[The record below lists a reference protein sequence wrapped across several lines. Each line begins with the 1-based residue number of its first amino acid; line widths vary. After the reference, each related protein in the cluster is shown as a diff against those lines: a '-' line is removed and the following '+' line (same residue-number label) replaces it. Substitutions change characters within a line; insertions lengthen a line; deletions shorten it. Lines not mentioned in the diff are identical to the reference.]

1 MRLTRWLASRPVA
14 VVALVG
20 GTSALVLVL
29 RAAGLLVPLELGVY
43 DRLSPP
49 PGPRS
54 GLPIV
59 LVQIREEDIQKFG
72 HPLCDGLLAM
82 GLQRL
87 LDAGAT
93 AVGVDLYRDVP
104 IKSCDGPAGTAGSN
118 PFDLESVVRAT
129 DRIVMVMK
137 YPDPVTGGVP
147 PPAFLEGTPFVGFS
161 DVPVDG
167 DGIVRRGLLLI
178 DDGEQVYLSL
188 SLRLALR
195 ALRDEGIGLG
205 PDAEDETLMA
215 LGPTTLPAFAASDG
229 GYVGADDGGYQFLVD
244 YGAGESHYP
253 TFSFADLIDGNSD
266 LSAVEGRVAIVGTA
280 ASSVK
285 DVFFTTYS
293 ARLPADE
300 SVVHGMVVHAHAL
313 ANLLALGR
321 GSRTALTGT
330 SDATDVIAVLLLALL
345 GATLGTT
352 NRSMKVVVGAAFVGA
367 FGLLGLAGWSLQRA
381 LWVPVVAPGLAGGLA
396 VTGAVALSVARE
408 RAERQEIRGLFSR
421 FLRPAVADEIWRR
434 RDEFISGDGR
444 PALHRVELTTL
455 MSDIRGFS
463 TAAEELEPERLM
475 QWINEYLNA
484 MASVVEDHG
493 GVVDDYA
500 GDGIKA
506 NFGFPIAPKDDS
518 EVRDYAV
525 RAVNCA
531 LAMGRE
537 IQRLN
542 ADWIRRRMP
551 SGSTRIGIYTGPAVV
566 GVIGSEASLKYT
578 TVGDAVNTA
587 ARLESFDKDGFGDG
601 SGQGWRIL
609 VGEETLRHLD
619 GAFRTEDLGLHEV
632 KGKKLPVHIYR
643 VLGSA
648 AEGGSANAEER

>member
-1 MRLTRWLASRPVA
+1 MRFTRWLAARPAAVLAVA
-14 VVALVG
+14 
-20 GTSALVLVL
+20 GTTAALVLGL
-29 RAAGLLVPLELGVY
+29 RASGLLVPLELGVY
-43 DRLSPP
+43 DRLSSP
-49 PGPRS
+49 PGPRQDP
-54 GLPIV
+54 PIA
-59 LVQIREEDIQKFG
+59 LVQIREEDIRSFG

-87 LDAGAT
+87 VDAGAT

-104 IKSCDGPAGTAGSN
+104 VRSCDGPAGTAGSEA
-118 PFDLESVVRAT
+118 FDLESVVLGT

-137 YPDPVTGGVP
+137 YPDPLTGGVP
-147 PPAFLEGTPFVGFS
+147 PPPFLEGTPYFGFS
-161 DVPVDG
+161 DVPVDA

-178 DDGEQVYLSL
+178 DDGEQVYLSF
-188 SLRLALR
+188 SLLLALR

-215 LGPTTLPAFAASDG
+215 LGPTTLPAFARNDG
-229 GYVGADDGGYQFLVD
+229 GYMGADDGGYQFLID
-244 YGAGESHYP
+244 YGAGESPYP
-253 TFSFADLIDGNSD
+253 TFGFADLVDPDSD

-280 ASSVK
+280 APSVK

-300 SVVHGMVVHAHAL
+300 SAVHGMVVHAHAL
-313 ANLLALGR
+313 ANLLALGHGTR
-321 GSRTALTGT
+321 AALTT
-330 SDATDVIAVLLLALL
+330 PADVTDVIAVLVVALL
-345 GATLGTT
+345 GATLGTA
-352 NRSMKVVVGAAFVGA
+352 NRSMKVVVGATFLGA
-367 FGLLGLAGWSLQRA
+367 IGLAGLAWWALGRA
-381 LWVPVVAPGLAGGLA
+381 FWVPVVAPGLAGGLA
-396 VTGAVALSVARE
+396 VSGAVALSVARE

-434 RDEFISGDGR
+434 RDEFIGADGR
-444 PALHRVELTTL
+444 PASHRVELTTL

-463 TAAEELEPERLM
+463 TAAEKLEPEKLM

-506 NFGFPIAPKDDS
+506 NFGFPVAPKDDS
-518 EVRDYAV
+518 EVSDYAV

-531 LAMGRE
+531 LAMGDE

-542 ADWIRRRMP
+542 AEWVQRGMP

-566 GVIGSEASLKYT
+566 GVIGSEESLKYT

-587 ARLESFDKDGFGDG
+587 ARLESFDKGGFGDG
-601 SGQGWRIL
+601 SDQGWRIL
-609 VGEETLRHLD
+609 VGGETLEHLG
-619 GAFRTEDLGLHEV
+619 GAFRTEDMGLHEV

-643 VLGSA
+643 VLGTANGDGA
-648 AEGGSANAEER
+648 ANEEER